1 MKDDNKL
8 LQQKLRAMVRQ
19 KEPVVSMSELVR
31 TEPKEANDTDDVF
44 TEPAAQASRFV
55 ANKLF
60 H

>member
-1 MKDDNKL
+1 VKDENKM
-8 LQQKLRAMVRQ
+8 LQQKLRSMVRP

-44 TEPAAQASRFV
+44 TEPAQASKFV

-60 H
+60 G

>member
-1 MKDDNKL
+1 M
-8 LQQKLRAMVRQ
+8 LQQKLRSMVRP

-44 TEPAAQASRFV
+44 TEPAQASKFV

-60 H
+60 G